1 MKWFFALN
9 DEGESYAE
17 LAKMAQVAV
26 HTAQKHT
33 SLKPHLIY
41 DGRDNSLIDWMES
54 RNVTVIRRRS
64 FVYDEIRQ
72 IAERRNNMNVLG
84 IGAGAFLRTEIPA
97 LSEELAF
104 TDEYVLYTD
113 VDVMFLGEVTD
124 YLETLS
130 PRFFAVAPEF
140 HKHDYKSMNTG
151 VMLMNLAALREKDA
165 AFREYIRQNIEALVS
180 HTWDQTAYIKF
191 FSSWFGYKW
200 NKLKPEYNWK
210 TYWDGYEKA
219 KILHFHGPK
228 PYQRALFKGAETDAQ
243 WKPLL
248 PLLTKQYDEL
258 CLVWD
263 KYYLEATGEV
273 NEGK

>member
-9 DEGESYAE
+9 DEGDSYPD
-17 LAKMAQVAV
+17 LLKMAQVAV
-26 HTAQKHT
+26 HSAQKNT
-33 SLKPHLIY
+33 SLEPYLIY
-41 DGRDNSLIDWMES
+41 DGKDAAFIDWMKKHS
-54 RNVTVIRRRS
+54 VTVIERRS
-64 FVYDEIRQ
+64 FVYNEIKE
-72 IAERRNNMNVLG
+72 IAERRGDKNILG

-104 TDEYVLYTD
+104 DDEYVLYTD

-124 YLETLS
+124 YLEKLS

-140 HKHDYKSMNTG
+140 HKHDYKSMNSG
-151 VMLMNLAALREKDA
+151 VMLMNLTSLREKDP
-165 AFREYIRQNIEALVS
+165 AFRQYIKENIEALVS

-191 FSSWFGYKW
+191 YSTWFGYKW

-210 TYWDGYEKA
+210 TYWEGYQEKA

-228 PYQRALFKGAETDAQ
+228 PYQRPLFKGAETAPR

-258 CLVWD
+258 CQVWD
-263 KYYLEATGEV
+263 KFYLEVTSEI
-273 NEGK
+273 